1 MILMDNL
8 IENEELNIA
17 SSNLPNE
24 FFVEFSATYTDSIHS
39 TCHLWLFPYSENQN
53 TCDKDIGTYFSD
65 TEFSTFIKKDK
76 KTQEWETQYI
86 KLKNIPNCYDFID
99 IYAIGYSDRK
109 IRAIIQF
116 SEKHRNER
124 KEIFS
129 YQKSYEI
136 LTGFRVEGI
145 TSNILLGTIGRVS
158 DGWKF
163 YPKLQ
168 PCELNKDKIIF
179 LYKERMS

>member
-1 MILMDNL
+1 MNFLLNFLQHIQILFIPLVIYGYFHILKIKILVIKILEL
-8 IENEELNIA
+8 IFQI
-17 SSNLPNE
+17 
-24 FFVEFSATYTDSIHS
+24 
-39 TCHLWLFPYSENQN
+39 QN
-53 TCDKDIGTYFSD
+53 FLLSLKK
-65 TEFSTFIKKDK
+65 IKKH
-76 KTQEWETQYI
+76 
-86 KLKNIPNCYDFID
+86 KNGKHNN
-99 IYAIGYSDRK
+99 AIGYSDRK